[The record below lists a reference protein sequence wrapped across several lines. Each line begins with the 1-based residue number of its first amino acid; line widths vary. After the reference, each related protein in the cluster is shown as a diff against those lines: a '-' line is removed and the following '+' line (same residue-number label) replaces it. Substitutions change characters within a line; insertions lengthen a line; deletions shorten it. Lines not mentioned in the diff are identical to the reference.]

1 MRNVEL
7 VVQVKKIQNI
17 DSHSTSAVKDKT
29 VIDFD
34 VCSYT
39 DKTATYKNIFTN
51 KNNKLLLFTNMSV
64 FAKEHIDEEDYVL
77 AKGDLRSASE
87 EENIFLPTYI
97 KILNKKKAMK
107 LNQN

>member
-7 VVQVKKIQNI
+7 VIQVKKIHNLQSQNI
-17 DSHSTSAVKDKT
+17 SEVKEKT

-39 DKTATYKNIFTN
+39 DKTEIYRNMFNN

-64 FAKEHIDEEDYVL
+64 FAQEHIDEDDYIL
-77 AKGDLRSASE
+77 TKGDLRNVSE

-97 KILNKKKAMK
+97 KILNKKQTIK
-107 LNQN
+107 LN